1 VESASDFQA
10 AITLIAR
17 HTIITRTGITGDR
30 ITVILNHIRTP
41 IVVRRTRG
49 TTGVE
54 RITAT
59 TAIITTAI
67 KQA

>member
-1 VESASDFQA
+1 VESASDFQP
-10 AITLIAR
+10 AIMPIPR

-30 ITVILNHIRTP
+30 TTVILNHIRTL
-41 IVVRRTRG
+41 IGVRRTRG

-67 KQA
+67 KLA